1 VTDIDL
7 EHLRGDIDSIDN
19 QILKLLNERMEF
31 VQQIGKLKQKT
42 GGVVYRPDRE
52 RAIVDRLKSINEG
65 PLKDSAINTIF
76 LQIFSVSRNLQQI
89 ERVAYLGPEGSFTH
103 EAAENRFGAMTK
115 YLPMGSIKTVF
126 EAVESGHTKY
136 AVVPIENKITG
147 IIGEVVDLLGA
158 SPLKIIAEISIPVH
172 LVFATKCEEIE
183 QVRAIYSKDV
193 VFQGCKEFLG
203 RYGLQNARLIPIEST
218 SKGASLVAGERDSAA
233 ICSKIAANLYHL
245 PVLHHEIEDF
255 HSNKTRFVILGDFES
270 EPTGMDK
277 TSILADLSSSH
288 RGLTDLM
295 YHFAKADI
303 SLIRIDSRPTE
314 RDNDFTHQFY
324 MEFEGHY
331 RDRNV
336 RTLLDKHKEM
346 IRWLGS
352 YPKGI

>member
-1 VTDIDL
+1 MSRDL
-7 EHLRGDIDSIDN
+7 QRP
-19 QILKLLNERMEF
+19 ER
-31 VQQIGKLKQKT
+31 I
-42 GGVVYRPDRE
+42 
-52 RAIVDRLKSINEG
+52 
-65 PLKDSAINTIF
+65 
-76 LQIFSVSRNLQQI
+76 
-89 ERVAYLGPEGSFTH
+89 AYLGPEGSFTH
-103 EAAENRFGAMTK
+103 EAAQSRFGAITK
-115 YLPMGSIKTVF
+115 YLAMDSIKTVF
-126 EAVESGHTKY
+126 KAVESGHAEY
-136 AVVPIENKITG
+136 AVAPIENKISG
-147 IIGEVVDLLGA
+147 IIGEVVDLLGT
-158 SPLKIIAEISIPVH
+158 SSLKIIAEISIPIH
-172 LVFATKCEEIE
+172 LVFATKCEDID
-183 QVRAIYSKDV
+183 QVRTIYSKDIA
-193 VFQGCKEFLG
+193 FEECKGFLG
-203 RYGLQNARLIPIEST
+203 RHDLRNARLIPLEST

-255 HSNKTRFVILGDFES
+255 HSNKTRFVGLSGFES

-295 YHFAKADI
+295 YHLAKANI

-324 MEFEGHY
+324 MEFEGHC

-336 RTLLDKHKEM
+336 RAVLDKHKEM